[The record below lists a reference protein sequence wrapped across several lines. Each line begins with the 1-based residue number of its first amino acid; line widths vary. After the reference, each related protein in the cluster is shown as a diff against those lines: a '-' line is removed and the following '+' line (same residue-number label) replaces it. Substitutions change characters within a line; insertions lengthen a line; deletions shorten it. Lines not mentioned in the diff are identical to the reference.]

1 MKEKTVDKI
10 NSKTF
15 DMIDNKNIKEITIRK
30 VGLLDVFGKV
40 LIDIK
45 FNNNSEKHLE
55 GISPVNTNTIKKWL
69 ERDNLYEKAKLYE
82 F

>member
-1 MKEKTVDKI
+1 MKTADDI
-10 NSKTF
+10 NPKTF

-30 VGLLDVFGKV
+30 VGLLDVFGKI

-55 GISPVNTNTIKKWL
+55 GISPVDTNAIKKWL
-69 ERDNLYEKAKLYE
+69 EKDNLYEKAKLYE

>member
-1 MKEKTVDKI
+1 MKEKTADKI

-55 GISPVNTNTIKKWL
+55 GISPVDTNAIKKWL

>member
-1 MKEKTVDKI
+1 MKTADNI
-10 NSKTF
+10 NPKTF

-30 VGLLDVFGKV
+30 VGLLDVFGKI

-55 GISPVNTNTIKKWL
+55 GISPVDTNAIKKWL
-69 ERDNLYEKAKLYE
+69 EKDNLYEKAKLYE

>member
-1 MKEKTVDKI
+1 MEEKTVDKI

>member
-1 MKEKTVDKI
+1 MKTADDI
-10 NSKTF
+10 SPKTF

-30 VGLLDVFGKV
+30 IGLLDVFGKILV
-40 LIDIK
+40 DIK

-55 GISPVNTNTIKKWL
+55 GISPVDTNAIKKWL
-69 ERDNLYEKAKLYE
+69 EKDNLYEKAKLYE

>member
-1 MKEKTVDKI
+1 MKEKTIDKI

-40 LIDIK
+40 LIDIN

-55 GISPVNTNTIKKWL
+55 GISPVDTNAIKKWL

>member
-1 MKEKTVDKI
+1 MKEKTVEKI
-10 NSKTF
+10 KSKTF

-55 GISPVNTNTIKKWL
+55 GISPVDANIIKKWL

>member
-1 MKEKTVDKI
+1 MKTADDI
-10 NSKTF
+10 NPKTF

-30 VGLLDVFGKV
+30 VGLLDVFGKI

-55 GISPVNTNTIKKWL
+55 GISPVDTNAIKKWL
-69 ERDNLYEKAKLYE
+69 EKDNLYEKVKLYE

>member
-1 MKEKTVDKI
+1 MKTADEI
-10 NSKTF
+10 NPKTF

-30 VGLLDVFGKV
+30 VGLLDIFGKI

-55 GISPVNTNTIKKWL
+55 GISPVDTNAIKKWL
-69 ERDNLYEKAKLYE
+69 EKDNLYEKAKLYE